1 MGCVLKEWPARWL
14 AKGAKVLAGTA
25 IKDGVSVQIDPLQD
39 LAWSDAV
46 RRLAISLNHNI
57 RRLWPD

>member
-1 MGCVLKEWPARWL
+1 MGSVLKEWPARWL

-25 IKDGVSVQIDPLQD
+25 IKDGVSVLLQD
-39 LAWSDAV
+39 LACSDAV